1 MNTAIFQQF
10 SEIAYR
16 RAGIRLGP
24 GKEALVGARISKR
37 MRALG
42 LKTPSDY
49 LEYLLADDSGEE
61 VVNFLDVISTNFTN
75 FFREPEHFAILAQH
89 ARKHVNANR
98 SRLRFWSAACS
109 SGEEPYTMALTIADT
124 IGEANINWR
133 ILATDISTRVL
144 EKASNATYDEY
155 ALRNVPRHLK
165 SKYFQVVEPKSSTN
179 ARYRIVD
186 HLRHFVAFKR
196 LNLSNPP
203 FPMRGPIDFVMCRNV
218 MIYFDQHVRQGLIS
232 SIESL
237 LAPDGI
243 LCIGH
248 AETLNGLKTGL
259 RPVQPSV
266 YVHSNSALLTT
277 KNTNSIK
284 VDSL

>member
-1 MNTAIFQQF
+1 VNTAIFQQF

-42 LKTPSDY
+42 LQTPTDY

-61 VVNFLDVISTNFTN
+61 VVNFLDVISTNFTH
-75 FFREPEHFAILAQH
+75 FFRESEHFELLAQH
-89 ARKHVNANR
+89 VRKHITANR

-144 EKASNATYDEY
+144 EKASNATYDDY
-155 ALRNVPRHLK
+155 ALRNVPRHIK
-165 SKYFQVVEPKSSTN
+165 SKYFHVVEPKSSTN
-179 ARYRIVD
+179 ARYRVGD
-186 HLRHFVAFKR
+186 QLRRFVTFKR
-196 LNLSNPP
+196 LNLSSPP
-203 FPMRGPIDFVMCRNV
+203 FPMRGPIDFIMCRNV

-259 RPVQPSV
+259 RAVQPSV
-266 YVHSNSALLTT
+266 YVHSSSTLRPT
-277 KNTNSIK
+277 KNNNSIR